1 MSPPIPSTPTNPAA
15 GAAAA
20 AAAAHP
26 RARPK
31 MPFDLAIFLD
41 RLLRTS
47 MLLAGM
53 AAAVAAAVAIL
64 AEQSLLL
71 DAIIILL
78 CGIFFLS
85 LATAS
90 LAVAGALL
98 FVLFH
103 FLVLLCRLAWI
114 LLRFGFPGFVLD
126 LVDLVDW
133 LVVDDL
139 LAAGEEWR
147 LRLAFFVVVR

>member
-53 AAAVAAAVAIL
+53 AAAVAIL